1 MRGHGGPNGE
11 YGDSIV
17 CPFLDEADPRCA
29 AHQSLAKLDE
39 ALTLCVDE
47 YQACCAYRQKLL
59 GHAPNPP
66 KVAERLRV
74 AG

>member
-1 MRGHGGPNGE
+1 M
-11 YGDSIV
+11 

-47 YQACCAYRQKLL
+47 HQACRVYRQKVL
-59 GHAPNPP
+59 GHAANCR